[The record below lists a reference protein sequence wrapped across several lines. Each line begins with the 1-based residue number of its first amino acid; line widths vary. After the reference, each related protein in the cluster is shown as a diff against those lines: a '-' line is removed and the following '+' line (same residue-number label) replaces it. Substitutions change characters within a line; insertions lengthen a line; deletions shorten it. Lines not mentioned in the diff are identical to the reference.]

1 MEKGGERVPGGDK
14 RQKNIGVERNT
25 PETHSQKS
33 LHMLSSSSDRSH
45 KERMRWCRSDIVIL
59 TLEYKHSKPG
69 VKHMVLMQQ
78 VHKLYP

>member
-1 MEKGGERVPGGDK
+1 MEEGGETVPGGNK
-14 RQKNIGVERNT
+14 GQKNIGVERNT

-33 LHMLSSSSDRSH
+33 LYLLSSSSDRYH
-45 KERMRWCRSDIVIL
+45 KARIRWCRSDMVTL